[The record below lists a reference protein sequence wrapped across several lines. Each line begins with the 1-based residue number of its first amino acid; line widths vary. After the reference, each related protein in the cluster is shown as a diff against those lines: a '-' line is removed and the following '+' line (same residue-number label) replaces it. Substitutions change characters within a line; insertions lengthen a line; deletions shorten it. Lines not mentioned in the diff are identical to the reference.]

1 MMTKR
6 LYYSDSWKKTFSALV
21 TGLKRDEKGDW
32 LCLDQTVFYPE
43 GGGQPCDTGILAY
56 DGKTARVKDV
66 QADEDGFI
74 WHLTEPQNDRLPGIG
89 ETVAGEI
96 DWARRYDFMQQHTG
110 EHILANSL
118 FELTGG
124 FTHGLYIGQNDASI
138 DVTLKDGKTHL
149 DQETLSRIEELANRR
164 VREDGAIVCRFPEPE
179 EFETLPLRKAPTV
192 AENIRVCDI
201 GGYEMVA
208 CAGTHLSHASQVGLI
223 KILSA
228 QPARGKLRLFFL
240 CGQRAVDHY
249 RKVYTAISRSSA
261 LLSSKEEEVPDRVA
275 DLQKQLHNTKSELAA
290 LRRKNTLARVP
301 DLLRDAQTLPDG
313 RRLIACELEET
324 EFSDMEAL
332 AGALVKE
339 SRVLVLL
346 CVKKE
351 GRRNLLFARSADL
364 DTNMSDLIKATG
376 AKGGGRP
383 EFARGA
389 ADDALPW
396 EAAKVM
402 VPHF

>member
-6 LYYSDSWKKTFSALV
+6 LYYSDSWRKAFTAQV
-21 TGLKRDEKGDW
+21 TGLKRDEKGTW

-43 GGGQPCDTGILAY
+43 GGGQPADTGLLFY
-56 DGKTARVKDV
+56 DGKQAAVKDV
-66 QADEDGFI
+66 QADEDGLI
-74 WHLTEPQNDRLPGIG
+74 WHLTEPQKDKLPGVG
-89 ETVAGEI
+89 DTVTGEI
-96 DWARRYDFMQQHTG
+96 DWERRYDHMQQHTG

-124 FTHGLYIGQNDASI
+124 FTHGLYIGQKDASI
-138 DVTLKDGKTHL
+138 DVSLKDGKTHL
-149 DQETLSRIEELANRR
+149 NPEVLSQIEELANRH
-164 VREDGAIVCRFPEPE
+164 VRKDGAIVCRFPEPAE
-179 EFETLPLRKAPTV
+179 LETLPLRKAPAVTQ
-192 AENIRVCDI
+192 NIRVCDI
-201 GGYEMVA
+201 GGFEMVA
-208 CAGTHLSHASQVGLI
+208 CGGTHLSRASQVGLI

-249 RKVYTAISRSSA
+249 RKIYTAISRSSA

-301 DLLRDAQTLPDG
+301 DLLSDAQSLPDG
-313 RRLIACELEET
+313 RRLIVCELEET
-324 EFSDMEAL
+324 ALADMEAL

-339 SRVLVLL
+339 SRVLTLL
-346 CVKKE
+346 CVKKD
-351 GRRNLLFARSADL
+351 GRHNLLFARSMDL
-364 DTNMSDLIKATG
+364 DTNMSELIKATG

-389 ADDALPW
+389 SDDALPW

-402 VPHF
+402 APRF

>member
-1 MMTKR
+1 MTKR
-6 LYYSDSWKKTFSALV
+6 LYYSDSWEKTCSARV
-21 TGLKRDEKGDW
+21 TALKTDEKGTW

-43 GGGQPCDTGILAY
+43 GGGQPADMGFLFY
-56 DGKTARVKDV
+56 DGVQALVKDV
-66 QADEDGFI
+66 QADEDGLI
-74 WHLTEPQNDRLPGIG
+74 WHLTRSGEARLPKVGD
-89 ETVAGEI
+89 TVRGEI

-124 FTHGLYIGQNDASI
+124 FTHGLYIGQNDGSI
-138 DVTLKDGKTHL
+138 DVTLKDGETHL
-149 DQETLSRIEELANRR
+149 DPEVLNQIEELANRR
-164 VREDGAIVCRFPEPE
+164 VREDGAIVCRFPDPE
-179 EFETLPLRKAPTV
+179 EFDTLPLRKAPSVTQ
-192 AENIRVCDI
+192 NIRVCGI
-201 GGYEMVA
+201 GGFEMVA
-208 CAGTHLSHASQVGLI
+208 CGGTHLSHASQVGLI

-249 RKVYTAISRSSA
+249 HKIYTAISRSSA
-261 LLSSKEEEVPDRVA
+261 LLSSKEEEVPDRVV

-301 DLLRDAQTLPDG
+301 DLLRDATLLPDG
-313 RRLIACELEET
+313 RRLIICDLEET
-324 EFSDMEAL
+324 AAGDMEAL

-339 SRVLVLL
+339 SRVLTLL
-346 CVKKE
+346 CVKKD
-351 GRRNLLFARSADL
+351 GRHNLLFARSADL
-364 DTNMSDLIKATG
+364 DINMSELIKATG

-396 EAAKVM
+396 EAAQVM
-402 VPHF
+402 APHF

>member
-1 MMTKR
+1 MTKR
-6 LYYSDSWKKTFSALV
+6 LYYSDSWKKTFTARVTALK
-21 TGLKRDEKGDW
+21 TDGKGDW
-32 LCLDQTVFYPE
+32 ICLDQTVFYPE
-43 GGGQPCDTGILAY
+43 GGGQPADTGTLCY
-56 DGKTARVKDV
+56 DGQQAQVIDV
-66 QADEDGFI
+66 QADEEGLV
-74 WHLTEPQNDRLPGIG
+74 WHLTQPGKARLPKTG
-89 ETVAGEI
+89 ESVSGEI

-124 FTHGLYIGQNDASI
+124 FTHGLYIGRKNASI
-138 DVTLKDGKTHL
+138 DVTLSGG
-149 DQETLSRIEELANRR
+149 ETRLEPEVLSRIEELANRR
-164 VREDGAIVCRFPEPE
+164 VREDGLVTCSFPDVEALRA
-179 EFETLPLRKAPTV
+179 LPLRKAPAVTRNV
-192 AENIRVCDI
+192 RVCDI

-208 CAGTHLSHASQVGLI
+208 CGGTHLSRASQVGLI

-249 RKVYTAISRSSA
+249 REVYAALSRTSA
-261 LLSSKEEEVPDRVA
+261 LLSSKEEEVPDRVL
-275 DLQKQLHNTKSELAA
+275 DLQKQLHSAKSELAA

-301 DLLRDAQTLPDG
+301 ALLRDARILEDG
-313 RRLIACELEET
+313 RRLIVCELEES
-324 EFSDMEAL
+324 ELADMEAL
-332 AGALVKE
+332 AGALITE

-346 CVKKE
+346 CVRKD
-351 GRRNLLFARSADL
+351 GRDNLLFARSADL
-364 DTNMSDLIKATG
+364 DTNMSDFIKATG

-389 ADDALPW
+389 ANDALPW

-402 VPHF
+402 ASHF